1 MFAQALWMNIPLM
14 VLIFAL
20 WVGIP
25 LWLVLRRKDW
35 HGKHDHPTVPAYMA
49 RRRVAPIRV
58 SMVRLRRP
66 ARPAGYGRRH
76 PVRPLTGDANG

>member
-25 LWLVLRRKDW
+25 LWLVLRRPDW
-35 HGKHDHPTVPAYMA
+35 HGKHENPTVPAYMA
-49 RRRVAPIRV
+49 RRRVTPIRV
-58 SMVRLRRP
+58 SMVRLRQS
-66 ARPAGYGRRH
+66 AGYRR
-76 PVRPLTGDANG
+76 RRSMGQLTGGVNG

>member
-25 LWLVLRRKDW
+25 LWLVLRRADW
-35 HGKHDHPTVPAYMA
+35 HGKQETRTVPAYMA
-49 RRRVAPIRV
+49 RRATPVRV

-66 ARPAGYGRRH
+66 AGYSGQRSM
-76 PVRPLTGDANG
+76 RPLTGDANG

>member
-35 HGKHDHPTVPAYMA
+35 HGKHETPAVPAYMA
-49 RRRVAPIRV
+49 RRHAAPIRV

-66 ARPAGYGRRH
+66 AGYTGRRSM
-76 PVRPLTGDANG
+76 RPLTGDANG

>member
-14 VLIFAL
+14 VLIFGL

-35 HGKHDHPTVPAYMA
+35 HGKHEYPTAPAYMA
-49 RRRVAPIRV
+49 RRHATPIRV
-58 SMVRLRRP
+58 SMVRVH
-66 ARPAGYGRRH
+66 RPAGYRGRRSM
-76 PVRPLTGDANG
+76 RPLTSDANG